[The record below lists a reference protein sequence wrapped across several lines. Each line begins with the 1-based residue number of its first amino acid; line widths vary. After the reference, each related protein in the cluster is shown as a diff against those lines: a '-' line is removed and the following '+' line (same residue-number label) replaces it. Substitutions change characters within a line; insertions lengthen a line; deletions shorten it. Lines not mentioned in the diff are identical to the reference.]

1 MATKYSTTAK
11 ALLKA
16 IIALGFFIGASWFV
30 GCKDSSTDSSSGGTY
45 SAQPKMTTSTS
56 IEHSS
61 VTQSYIIPKQ
71 NSIADHWGTTAD
83 SVVITRARIVI
94 SAMKMHL
101 VGAIDDSDEDEDV
114 DNDKGHDHDKDHDK
128 DRHGDWDDGT
138 IMAGPFIAEFDASGE
153 RIVSTV
159 IIPAGVYDRIKFEI
173 HKLNENE
180 DASLLNDPLF
190 GDFVNGG
197 RYTVLVDGISFVNG
211 VGYPFTYR
219 SSLTANVQLF
229 LDPPAVFDSL
239 QVYDLRLVFDPIVVF
254 GMPGMRPL
262 DPRDPDNHG
271 IIDGMIK
278 NSIRALRTKR

>member
-1 MATKYSTTAK
+1 MTTKYSTTAQ

-16 IIALGFFIGASWFV
+16 IIALGFFVGASWFV
-30 GCKDSSTDSSSGGTY
+30 GCKDSSTDSTSGSTY
-45 SAQPKMTTSTS
+45 TTQPKMTTSTV
-56 IEHSS
+56 IEHNS
-61 VTQSYIIPKQ
+61 VSQSYIIPKQ

-101 VGAIDDSDEDEDV
+101 VGALDDDEDG
-114 DNDKGHDHDKDHDK
+114 NNQGRDHEKDHDK

-138 IMAGPFIAEFDASGE
+138 IMAGPFIAEFDATGE
-153 RIVSTV
+153 KIVSTV

-180 DASLLNDPLF
+180 DASFLNDPLF

-197 RYTVLVDGISFVNG
+197 RYTVLIDGISFVNG

-219 SSLTANVQLF
+219 SSLTANVQVF

-254 GMPGMRPL
+254 GMPGLRPL

-278 NSIRALRTKR
+278 SSIRALRTKR

>member
-1 MATKYSTTAK
+1 MTTKYSTTAK

-16 IIALGFFIGASWFV
+16 IIALGFFVGASWFA
-30 GCKDSSTDSSSGGTY
+30 GCNSTTDSTSGGTY
-45 SAQPKMTTSTS
+45 SVQSKMTTSTV
-56 IEHSS
+56 IEHNS
-61 VTQSYIIPKQ
+61 VSQSYIIPKQ

-101 VGAIDDSDEDEDV
+101 VGAINDDEDDNEDG
-114 DNDKGHDHDKDHDK
+114 NSQGHDHENDHDK

-138 IMAGPFIAEFDASGE
+138 IMAGPFIAEFDATGE

-211 VGYPFTYR
+211 VGYAFTYR
-219 SSLTANVQLF
+219 SSLIANVQVF
-229 LDPPAVFDSL
+229 LDPPAIFDSL
-239 QVYDLRLVFDPIVVF
+239 QAYDLRLVFDPIVVF
-254 GMPGMRPL
+254 GMPGLRPL

-271 IIDGMIK
+271 IIDGMLK
-278 NSIRALRTKR
+278 SSIRALRTKR